1 MVDLVVVKEKI
12 LGIIRNEGPVLP
24 IHISRKLE
32 SDTIFAGAVLSELV
46 NNKLIFISNAK
57 IGGSPVYYVKGQE
70 NKLNILYSHL
80 PGKEKEAYELL
91 RTNQV
96 LKDSEC
102 EPAIRVA
109 LRSIKDFSRPLEIN
123 NELYW
128 RWYLTSE
135 EDALVLLGKALRPQ
149 KTLLEKPKIEVKR
162 LTPNKIEIKKEFID
176 ATKDEFFELVNNY
189 FKNKDIEV
197 LELSKKGR
205 EIEGNVKIKSE
216 LGILDFYVVAKNKKK
231 INEADLS
238 LANDKGRKH
247 KMHVLFLTNGELSK
261 KTNKYLEDNLRG
273 SVIVRKI

>member
-1 MVDLVVVKEKI
+1 MVDLVAVKEKI

-247 KMHVLFLTNGELSK
+247 KMNILFLTNGELSK